1 MFERLGRT
9 VCRHRWAVLVVFVL
23 ALLACGWSGRDL
35 NSHLSQEG
43 WFDETTESAVA
54 SKLAD
59 ATFGRDTD
67 GDVIALYTAPEG
79 RTVDDPAIRAAARA
93 RFAELLARYPD
104 EIAKIDSYWDH
115 TFTAGFAD
123 ASRAHAFA
131 SIGLRGEGVETL
143 RHFDAIKGDLD
154 VEGLSVQL
162 AGVQPVV
169 GAINEG
175 MQHDIRRAEVIA
187 LPVVA
192 VLLFF
197 VFGGVVAALL
207 PVVVGVLTILG
218 TQGVLRALT
227 DVLAVNAFASAV
239 VTLVSLGLAID
250 YGLFTVSRFREEL
263 VAGGD
268 VEGAVVATVAH
279 AGRTIVFSAA
289 VIAASLAALLI
300 YPHGVLRSVPYGAI
314 SAVVLAAVLSVTV
327 LPALLAV
334 LGPRV
339 DAWSWSRFS
348 RSKTA
353 AQLDAG
359 PFSRLAVW
367 VMRRPWAVAAPLVVL
382 LLALTV
388 PLGGATFAGV
398 SERYLAPDNPA
409 RVAQESFDSLFPE
422 YRAEPVRLLVI
433 GASNE
438 QLGDIRAEAS
448 AAPGLTGSF
457 ESAAPTRDGLNLLEA
472 GLLDDTRAR
481 PTVEALRALPLP
493 EGVTLM
499 VAGLPTLEYDSISS
513 LIDGLPLL
521 IAILVTS
528 SLALIWLAFRSVVLA
543 VKAIVVSALSLGAT
557 LGVLTWMFVDG
568 HGGGVFGYG
577 SGPMMFAVLVLI
589 VTVVFGL
596 STDYEVFL
604 LSRMVERR
612 RSGESVAESVRFG
625 IARTGPVITAAAA
638 ILDRRLRRVRV
649 LGSGADE
656 VHRVRHDLRADPGRH
671 GDPVA
676 AGAGGAE
683 ADLAVRR
690 LRRS

>member
-1 MFERLGRT
+1 M
-9 VCRHRWAVLVVFVL
+9 
-23 ALLACGWSGRDL
+23 
-35 NSHLSQEG
+35 
-43 WFDETTESAVA
+43 
-54 SKLAD
+54 
-59 ATFGRDTD
+59 
-67 GDVIALYTAPEG
+67 
-79 RTVDDPAIRAAARA
+79 
-93 RFAELLARYPD
+93 
-104 EIAKIDSYWDH
+104 
-115 TFTAGFAD
+115 
-123 ASRAHAFA
+123 
-131 SIGLRGEGVETL
+131 RGEGVETL
-143 RHFDAIKGDLD
+143 RHFDAIKADLD
-154 VEGLSVQL
+154 VDGLSVQL

-187 LPVVA
+187 LPLVA

-359 PFSRLAVW
+359 PFSRLALW
-367 VMRRPWAVAAPLVVL
+367 VMRRPWAVAAPLVVA

-438 QLGDIRAEAS
+438 QLGEIRAAAS

-472 GLLDDTRAR
+472 GLLDDTRAG

-528 SLALIWLAFRSVVLA
+528 SLALIWLAFRSMVLA
-543 VKAIVVSALSLGAT
+543 VKAVVVSALSLGAT

-612 RSGESVAESVRFG
+612 RSGESVDESVRFG

-638 ILDRRLRRVRV
+638 ILVVVCGAFAFSDLVLMKYIAFGMIFALILDATVIRLLLVPAVLKLIGGDRAL
-649 LGSGADE
+649 
-656 VHRVRHDLRADPGRH
+656 
-671 GDPVA
+671 
-676 AGAGGAE
+676 
-683 ADLAVRR
+683 
-690 LRRS
+690 